1 MEDEGMTIIDTERD
15 GLAHEVA
22 GRVLRPGDDG
32 FADAARP
39 WNVAVEHHPDLLLEA
54 TSADDVVAGVRW
66 AAERGL
72 PVAVQSTGHGATESI
87 TVGLLISTLRMN
99 SIEVDVEQRTAR
111 VGAGVRWGELLAQT
125 VPHGLIGLCGSSSD
139 VGIVGYCLGGGLPIL
154 GRAYG
159 FAAEHVRSIDIV
171 TPDGR
176 LRTVDA
182 EHDADL
188 FEVLKGGKGNFGV
201 VTAIE
206 LDLIPVDDF
215 YGGGIIYPGADAAEV
230 LTAFRSWAAGLPDG
244 ACPSVAFLRL
254 PDMDFAP
261 PPLRGKFVVHVR
273 FALVGDKEEGDRLLA
288 PMRAVSTPIMDTAG
302 PLSYLQVDLVNL
314 DPPEPTP
321 FEQAGVLLK
330 EFGEEAQAALLEV
343 AGPGVRTPLLLIE
356 LRQMGGALGRPSRV
370 RDAVSGRDAAWCV
383 SALGVPVPP
392 IAELVPAAVEQVL
405 DALRPWATGYTMV
418 NFHGRPGDAT
428 DRARAWPPDAYQAIS
443 RAKRRYD
450 PDNMMRF
457 GHAVLLPSG
466 EPVEPAIPL

>member
-1 MEDEGMTIIDTERD
+1 MTILDTERHP
-15 GLAHEVA
+15 LADQVA
-22 GRVLRPGDDG
+22 GRVLRPQDDG
-32 FADAARP
+32 FAEAARP
-39 WNVAVEHHPDLLLEA
+39 WNLAVEHHPDVVLEA
-54 TSADDVVAGVRW
+54 AGPDDVVAGVRW
-66 AAERGL
+66 AAEQGL
-72 PVAVQSTGHGATESI
+72 PVAVQSTGHGATES
-87 TVGLLISTLRMN
+87 VSGGLLICTLPMN
-99 SIEVDVEQRTAR
+99 TVELDVANRTAR
-111 VGAGVRWGELLAQT
+111 VGAGTRWGELLAQS
-125 VPHGLIGLCGSSSD
+125 VPEGLIGLCGSSSD

-154 GRAYG
+154 GRAFG
-159 FAAEHVRSIDIV
+159 FGAERVRSIDIV

-206 LDLIPVDDF
+206 LELLPVSDF
-215 YGGGIIYPGADAAEV
+215 YGGGIIYPGEDAAEV
-230 LTAFRSWAAGLPDG
+230 LTAFRAWTADLPDD
-244 ACPSVAFLRL
+244 ACPSIAFLRL
-254 PDMDFAP
+254 PDADFAP
-261 PPLRGKFVVHVR
+261 PPLRGRFVVHVR
-273 FALVGDKEEGDRLLA
+273 FALMGDREQGDRLLA

-302 PLSYLQVDLVNL
+302 PLSYLQADLVNL
-314 DPPEPTP
+314 DPPDPTA
-321 FEQAGVLLK
+321 FEHGGALLT

-343 AGPGVRTPLLLIE
+343 AGPGVRSPLLLIE
-356 LRQMGGALGRPSRV
+356 LRLMGGALGRPSPV

-392 IAELVPAAVEQVL
+392 IAELVPPAIEQVL
-405 DALRPWATGYTMV
+405 DALRPWATGHTMV

-428 DRARAWPPDAYQAIS
+428 DRARAWPPDAYAAIQ

-450 PDNMMRF
+450 PDTMMRF

>member
-1 MEDEGMTIIDTERD
+1 MTIAMDELT
-15 GLAHEVA
+15 
-22 GRVLRPGDDG
+22 GRVQGRLLRPEDDG

-54 TSADDVVAGVRW
+54 SSPEDVVAGVHW
-66 AAERGL
+66 AAAQGM
-72 PVAVQSTGHGATESI
+72 PIAVQSTGHGATESI
-87 TVGLLISTLRMN
+87 NEGLLISTRRLDTV
-99 SIEVDVEQRTAR
+99 ELDVANRTAR
-111 VGAGVRWGELLAQT
+111 VGAGVRWGELLARS
-125 VPHGLIGLCGSSSD
+125 VPEGLIGLCGSSSD
-139 VGIVGYCLGGGLPIL
+139 VGVVGYCLGGGLPIL
-154 GRAYG
+154 GRAFG
-159 FAAEHVRSIDIV
+159 FAAERVRSIDIV

-182 EHDADL
+182 EHDPDL

-206 LDLIPVDDF
+206 LELLPVSDF
-215 YGGGIIYPGADAAEV
+215 YGGGIIYPGEDAAEV
-230 LTAFRSWAAGLPDG
+230 LTAFRAWAGTLPDE

-254 PDMDFAP
+254 PDADFAP
-261 PPLRGKFVVHVR
+261 PPLRGRFVVHVR

-302 PLSYLQVDLVNL
+302 PLSYQQVDLVNL
-314 DPPEPTP
+314 DPPDPTP
-321 FEQAGVLLK
+321 FEQAGALLK
-330 EFGEEAQAALLEV
+330 EFGDDAQAALLEV
-343 AGPGVRTPLLLIE
+343 AGPGVQSPLLLIE
-356 LRQMGGALGRPSRV
+356 VRQMGGALGRPSAV
-370 RDAVSGRDAAWCV
+370 RDAVSGRDATWCV

-392 IAELVPAAVEQVL
+392 IAELVPPAIEAVL
-405 DALRPWATGYTMV
+405 NALRPWATGFTMV

-428 DRARAWPPDAYQAIS
+428 DRARAWPPEAYEAIS

-450 PDNMMRF
+450 PDNLMRF